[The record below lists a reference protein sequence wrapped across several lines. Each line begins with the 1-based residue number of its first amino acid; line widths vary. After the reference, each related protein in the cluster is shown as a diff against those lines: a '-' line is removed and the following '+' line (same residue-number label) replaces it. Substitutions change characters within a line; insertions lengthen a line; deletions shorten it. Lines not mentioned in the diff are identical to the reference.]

1 MTWVFLSFVLLV
13 VVLLALLGWSLR
25 QSRGQPHP
33 PVQLAL
39 GTDSLLHHAV
49 HFPQIRQAL
58 SPADWDF
65 LAARGTA
72 KLARRA
78 SADRRRAA
86 VEYLDALHR
95 DLHGLLWLAR
105 VLAALSPEVAV
116 RQEAERLWLAVRFEC
131 RYQMVRGMFLLGLR
145 PQWHLQRITEMVGT
159 LSARLDAAMA
169 ELGERALQALEP
181 ASGDE
186 RRGMNLV

>member
-1 MTWVFLSFVLLV
+1 MTWTFLSFALIVAALLV
-13 VVLLALLGWSLR
+13 LLGWSLR
-25 QSRGQPHP
+25 QSGGQSHP
-33 PVQLAL
+33 PVQLDL

-49 HFPQIRQAL
+49 HLPQIRQAL
-58 SPADWDF
+58 SPADWAF
-65 LAARGTA
+65 LAARGSA

-78 SADRRRAA
+78 AADRRRAA
-86 VEYLDALHR
+86 IEYLDALHR

-105 VLAALSPEVAV
+105 VLAALSPEVAA

-131 RYQMVRGMFLLGLR
+131 RYQMVRGMFLLGFT
-145 PQWHLQRITEMVGT
+145 PQRQLQRVTEVVGA

-169 ELGERALQALEP
+169 EMGERAVQALES

-186 RRGMNLV
+186 RRGINLV

>member
-1 MTWVFLSFVLLV
+1 MTWTFLSFVLLV
-13 VVLLALLGWSLR
+13 AALLALLGWSLR

-33 PVQLAL
+33 SVQLSL
-39 GTDSLLHHAV
+39 GADSLLHHAV

-58 SPADWDF
+58 SPADWAF

-78 SADRRRAA
+78 TADRRRAA
-86 VEYLDALHR
+86 IEYLDALHR
-95 DLHGLLWLAR
+95 DLRGLLWLAR
-105 VLAALSPEVAV
+105 VLAALSPEVAA
-116 RQEAERLWLAVRFEC
+116 RQEAERLWLAVCFEC

-145 PQWHLQRITEMVGT
+145 PQWQLQRVTEMVGA

-169 ELGERALQALEP
+169 EMGERALQALEP

>member
-1 MTWVFLSFVLLV
+1 MTWAFLSFVLLV
-13 VVLLALLGWSLR
+13 AALLALLGWSFR

-33 PVQLAL
+33 PVQLAF
-39 GTDSLLHHAV
+39 GTDSLLQHAV

-58 SPADWDF
+58 SPADWAF
-65 LAARGTA
+65 LTARGTA

-78 SADRRRAA
+78 TADRRRAA
-86 VEYLDALHR
+86 IEYLDALHR
-95 DLHGLLWLAR
+95 DLRGLLWLAR
-105 VLAALSPEVAV
+105 VLAALSPQVAA

-145 PQWHLQRITEMVGT
+145 PQWQLQRVTEMVGA

-169 ELGERALQALEP
+169 EMGERALQALGP

-186 RRGMNLV
+186 RHGMNLV